1 MWIQIIRIK
10 KPILFIS
17 LLLSLSGCQL
27 YSQQTTAVMQP
38 NLPENLSCVEYADV
52 RTLSG
57 GSLSPALLSGDQLL
71 FLGGYYGCNPV
82 KYGDL
87 VLYRWGDNKNVA
99 KFVRGLSGDQLAVEQ
114 ISANQWR
121 LELNGQPLHNSLGDD
136 YILSEKKSALI
147 RLYAR
152 NLKAN
157 EVLLLGDKSYGSH
170 DSSVFGLLK
179 TDQLA
184 GKLVFL
190 RHIQDP

>member
-27 YSQQTTAVMQP
+27 YSQQATAVVQP
-38 NLPENLSCVEYADV
+38 TLPENLSCVEYVDV
-52 RTLSG
+52 RTLT
-57 GSLSPALLSGDQLL
+57 GSPLSPALLSGDQLL
-71 FLGGYYGCNPV
+71 FLGGYYKCNPI

-87 VLYRWGDNKNVA
+87 ALYRWGDNKNVA

-121 LELNGQPLHNSLGDD
+121 LELNAQPLHNSLGND

-152 NLKAN
+152 KLKAN
-157 EVLLLGDKSYGSH
+157 EVLLLGDKSDGSH
-170 DSSVFGLLK
+170 DSTVFGLVK

-190 RHIQDP
+190 RHIQHP

>member
-1 MWIQIIRIK
+1 MCKIVHTRKKQWVCIVWFVGIQI
-10 KPILFIS
+10 FYQQA
-17 LLLSLSGCQL
+17 SGEVQ
-27 YSQQTTAVMQP
+27 ST
-38 NLPENLSCVEYADV
+38 LPSNLSCIDYSDV

-57 GSLSPALLSGDQLL
+57 NSLSPALLSGDQLL
-71 FLGGYYGCNPV
+71 FFGGYYKCNPI

-114 ISANQWR
+114 VSANQWR

-152 NLKAN
+152 KLKAN
-157 EVLLLGDKSYGSH
+157 EVLLLGDKPDGSH
-170 DSSVFGLLK
+170 DSSVFGLVK

>member
-1 MWIQIIRIK
+1 M
-10 KPILFIS
+10 
-17 LLLSLSGCQL
+17 LSGCQL
-27 YSQQTTAVMQP
+27 YSQQTTAVVQP

-114 ISANQWR
+114 VSANQWR

-157 EVLLLGDKSYGSH
+157 EVLLLGDKSDGSH

>member
-1 MWIQIIRIK
+1 MCKIVHTLKKQWLCIAWFVEIQI
-10 KPILFIS
+10 F
-17 LLLSLSGCQL
+17 
-27 YSQQTTAVMQP
+27 YQQADGKVQSA
-38 NLPENLSCVEYADV
+38 LPSNLSCIDYSDV

-57 GSLSPALLSGDQLL
+57 SSLSPALLSGDQLL
-71 FLGGYYGCNPV
+71 FFGGYYKCNPI

-121 LELNGQPLHNSLGDD
+121 LELNGQPVHNSLGND

-152 NLKAN
+152 KLKAN
-157 EVLLLGDKSYGSH
+157 EVLLLGDKSDGSH
-170 DSSVFGLLK
+170 DSTVFGLVK

-190 RHIQDP
+190 RHIQHP

>member
-17 LLLSLSGCQL
+17 LLLLLSGCQL
-27 YSQQTTAVMQP
+27 YSQQTTAVVQP

-157 EVLLLGDKSYGSH
+157 EVLLLGDKSDGSH
-170 DSSVFGLLK
+170 DSSVFGLVK
-179 TDQLA
+179 TDQLV

-190 RHIQDP
+190 RHIQHP

>member
-27 YSQQTTAVMQP
+27 YSQQTTAVVQP
-38 NLPENLSCVEYADV
+38 TLPENLSCVEYVDV
-52 RTLSG
+52 RTLTGS
-57 GSLSPALLSGDQLL
+57 SLSPALLSGDQLL
-71 FLGGYYGCNPV
+71 FLGGYYKCNPI

-87 VLYRWGDNKNVA
+87 ALYRWGDNKNVA

-121 LELNGQPLHNSLGDD
+121 LELNAQPLHNSLGND

-152 NLKAN
+152 KLKAN
-157 EVLLLGDKSYGSH
+157 EVLLLGDKSDGSH
-170 DSSVFGLLK
+170 DSTVFGLVK

-190 RHIQDP
+190 RHIQHP

>member
-17 LLLSLSGCQL
+17 LLLLLSGCQL
-27 YSQQTTAVMQP
+27 YSQQTTAVVQP

-121 LELNGQPLHNSLGDD
+121 LELNGQPVHNSLGND

-152 NLKAN
+152 KLKAN
-157 EVLLLGDKSYGSH
+157 EVLLLGDKSDGSH
-170 DSSVFGLLK
+170 DSSVFGLVK
-179 TDQLA
+179 TDQLV

-190 RHIQDP
+190 RHIQHP

>member
-1 MWIQIIRIK
+1 MCKIVHTRKKQWLCIVWFVGIQI
-10 KPILFIS
+10 FYQQA
-17 LLLSLSGCQL
+17 SGKVQ
-27 YSQQTTAVMQP
+27 ST
-38 NLPENLSCVEYADV
+38 LPSNLSCIDYSDV

-57 GSLSPALLSGDQLL
+57 NSLSPALLSGDQLL
-71 FLGGYYGCNPV
+71 FFGGYYKCNPI

-114 ISANQWR
+114 VSANQWR

-152 NLKAN
+152 KLKAN
-157 EVLLLGDKSYGSH
+157 EVLLLGDKSDGSH
-170 DSSVFGLLK
+170 DSSVFGLVK